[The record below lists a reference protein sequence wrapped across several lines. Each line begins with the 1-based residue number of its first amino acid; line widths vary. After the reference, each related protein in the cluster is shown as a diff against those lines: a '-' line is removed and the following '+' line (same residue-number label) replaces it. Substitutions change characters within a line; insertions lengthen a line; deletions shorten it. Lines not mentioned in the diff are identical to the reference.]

1 MVVIFS
7 KELTGTDV
15 NNRLAIPTECLEQF
29 GKIPEEHHSLNFDA
43 LWTWEGH
50 EWPFCLSTRRK
61 DPYSKPVLNGKGW
74 LAFVEDRHLKEGD
87 TITFSKETDEANGV
101 TFRIKAQK
109 TIRLWGENITKDV

>member
-1 MVVIFS
+1 MVAIFS
-7 KELTGTDV
+7 KKLTCTDV

-29 GKIPEEHHSLNFDA
+29 GKIPEGHHSINFCA
-43 LWTWEGH
+43 LDLEGH
-50 EWPFCLSTRRK
+50 EWRFCLSTRTK
-61 DPYSKPVLNGKGW
+61 DPHPKPVLNGKGW

-109 TIRLWGENITKDV
+109 TMRLLGQIFTVDV